1 MLSINESR
9 CVNCGA
15 CVRACPMGIFQLRKG
30 AVRVGTQ
37 RHCILCYH
45 CSAACPRQAIEL
57 EGISHEAFYPPKP
70 QAPVQE
76 LVRSKRRAI
85 RHFTD
90 KLPEKGQ
97 LLSALEGAEYAPSA
111 KNRRPYRWAVLYGR
125 EQTVRARDLTVAW
138 SEISG
143 ESPELLILAA
153 KGMDLVTCGAACLL
167 VLLIPKDD
175 FRAPVDAAAVMTTTE
190 LLLVDQGLATC
201 WAGYF
206 NRACADSPDLRAL
219 VGVEEGWTPACSLM
233 VGYPDRERYPN
244 LPYRPLRPV
253 RWVECER
260 TSD

>member
-57 EGISHEAFYPPKP
+57 EGVSHEAFYPPKP

-111 KNRRPYRWAVLYGR
+111 KNRRPYRWRCSTAGSRPSGPGSDRGLVQRSPGSPRSCSFWPPR
-125 EQTVRARDLTVAW
+125 EW
-138 SEISG
+138 I
-143 ESPELLILAA
+143 
-153 KGMDLVTCGAACLL
+153 
-167 VLLIPKDD
+167 
-175 FRAPVDAAAVMTTTE
+175 
-190 LLLVDQGLATC
+190 
-201 WAGYF
+201 W
-206 NRACADSPDLRAL
+206 
-219 VGVEEGWTPACSLM
+219 
-233 VGYPDRERYPN
+233 
-244 LPYRPLRPV
+244 
-253 RWVECER
+253 
-260 TSD
+260 